1 MDCVVNLV
9 VVVKWWILLKFFGL
23 CTKDV
28 RCWIENVWF
37 KSALTARLH
46 STSTPG
52 VFLYIFLYN
61 GDHFTLIDWIM
72 MSCSYW
78 KTVFLYIKLK
88 TEAPSTPSV
97 PRSSQFSRK
106 MSFHAKWINFLLIF
120 DWTNI
125 HTNKLLRLL
134 WQAQQRT
141 REVHQHIM
149 PSFFELFYWKCRDN
163 WEFPLRNADFLF
175 KNGRLFCNSR
185 FINTGPHFT
194 HVGHTYTS
202 FAWDIHEE
210 APIHPGLGTTAKHGQ
225 KSSSL
230 GLFRS
235 ILGENY

>member
-185 FINTGPHFT
+185 CYQSRRWVLGQ
-194 HVGHTYTS
+194 
-202 FAWDIHEE
+202 FAGMKDKTRNALSGLTWSWSMWTRTA
-210 APIHPGLGTTAKHGQ
+210 APINDDVAHARLLSMMT
-225 KSSSL
+225 
-230 GLFRS
+230 
-235 ILGENY
+235 